1 MGVLDGLKPAGV
13 FHFFEEISRIPR
25 GSGNEKQIS
34 DYLKKFAAD
43 RGYTCIQDKLNNII
57 IIKEATPGYEQEAPY
72 ILQGHMDMVAVKTP
86 DCDMDLR
93 KDPLRLR
100 VRDGRISAEGTSLGG
115 DDGIAVAYILAL
127 LDAQDISHPR
137 LEMVVTTEEETGL
150 TGAHGIDL
158 SMLQG
163 RQLINLDNEEEG
175 VIITSCAGGAR
186 VDVEIPLQ
194 WEAMPAEGDCILE
207 VKVQGLQGG
216 HSGGEIHKGRG
227 NANCLLGRI
236 LMAAAKEGA
245 VRLSML
251 QGGQADNAIPRT
263 AGAVLSV
270 ASQECKQVL
279 DCIEKEAG
287 KIKEELK
294 ATDPGFCAVCTEKQ
308 YHNGRQMQVSKCLT
322 AACTKQA
329 LSCLTSLPNG
339 IIAMSQDVDGLVQTS
354 LNLGIMVLGQEK
366 LQLGYAVRSSIDQEK
381 EELCQR
387 MCEIAGKTGAA
398 VQVRSA
404 YPGWAYRKESPLRDR
419 LAAVYERMYGH
430 KPHLQAIHAGLEC
443 GLLTAKIPGLDCV
456 SIGPDMADVHTT
468 EESLSIESVGRMWEY
483 LLAVLAE
490 R

>member
-1 MGVLDGLKPAGV
+1 M
-13 FHFFEEISRIPR
+13 
-25 GSGNEKQIS
+25 
-34 DYLKKFAAD
+34 
-43 RGYTCIQDKLNNII
+43 
-57 IIKEATPGYEQEAPY
+57 
-72 ILQGHMDMVAVKTP
+72 
-86 DCDMDLR
+86 
-93 KDPLRLR
+93 
-100 VRDGRISAEGTSLGG
+100 
-115 DDGIAVAYILAL
+115 LA
-127 LDAQDISHPR
+127 
-137 LEMVVTTEEETGL
+137 
-150 TGAHGIDL
+150 
-158 SMLQG
+158 
-163 RQLINLDNEEEG
+163 
-175 VIITSCAGGAR
+175 
-186 VDVEIPLQ
+186 
-194 WEAMPAEGDCILE
+194 
-207 VKVQGLQGG
+207 
-216 HSGGEIHKGRG
+216 
-227 NANCLLGRI
+227 
-236 LMAAAKEGA
+236 
-245 VRLSML
+245 
-251 QGGQADNAIPRT
+251 
-263 AGAVLSV
+263 V

-308 YHNGRQMQVSKCLT
+308 YHNGRQIQVSKCLT

-419 LAAVYERMYGH
+419 LAAVYERIYGH
-430 KPHLQAIHAGLEC
+430 KPQLQAIHAGLEC

-483 LLAVLAE
+483 LLVVLEE